1 MMVVVTE
8 FALVLVVCR
17 NLNKNQYGEV
27 VLSGKIQ
34 DFCHSN
40 DITQLRKHLAEGRP
54 ATRHTLCHSVCLS
67 VCWLA
72 GRSVGLLV
80 IR

>member
-8 FALVLVVCR
+8 FAVVLVVCR

-27 VLSGKIQ
+27 VLSGKIK

-40 DITQLRKHLAEGRP
+40 DTTQLHK
-54 ATRHTLCHSVCLS
+54 LS
-67 VCWLA
+67 L
-72 GRSVGLLV
+72 
-80 IR
+80 IHI